1 MVTPINLNKIEG
13 YVSHIPKSVEVI
25 KKCKLYESIAFNN
38 EPIKNLKV
46 GATLDIV
53 DLAFTDKLTPRL
65 KTADGYYL
73 TANEKFVNALN

>member
-1 MVTPINLNKIEG
+1 
-13 YVSHIPKSVEVI
+13 
-25 KKCKLYESIAFNN
+25 
-38 EPIKNLKV
+38 
-46 GATLDIV
+46 V